1 MEKYSDMRHRFNV
14 ADFLGSVASAK
25 GTIYPGMFINWMRRN
40 GRNGYPDT
48 TLTYDAMGQAPA
60 LRTET
65 AGGTPIRRQDA
76 MGRWYFMPVWVRSS
90 LGEMELPCA
99 VIRVTGKK
107 RIVETPLVGRRG
119 AVNELVSVD
128 SYQVDVTTALIGED
142 GNYPEKL
149 VKQLRDLYELNE
161 AVELVSAVT
170 DLVLEKD
177 DKIVFESI
185 DFPEVGGV
193 ENVQVVKLSAHTDA
207 AIELVIE

>member
-1 MEKYSDMRHRFNV
+1 MEKYSDMRNRFNV
-14 ADFLGSVASAK
+14 ADFLVSVASAK

-40 GRNGYPDT
+40 SRDGYPDT

-142 GNYPEKL
+142 GNYPEEL